1 MPRSHPKMLKFEN
14 CTRKTELCIGA
25 QYQFVLLHGLECSLF
40 FVKRSDLKRT
50 SKWVIQLGEGGGG
63 GLESQPLENFANLNF
78 LKALILLFW
87 CLKTNLKGCDSE
99 N

>member
-1 MPRSHPKMLKFEN
+1 MLAVFRE
-14 CTRKTELCIGA
+14 A
-25 QYQFVLLHGLECSLF
+25 
-40 FVKRSDLKRT
+40 
-50 SKWVIQLGEGGGG
+50 KWPQTNEQVGYSAGGGGGG